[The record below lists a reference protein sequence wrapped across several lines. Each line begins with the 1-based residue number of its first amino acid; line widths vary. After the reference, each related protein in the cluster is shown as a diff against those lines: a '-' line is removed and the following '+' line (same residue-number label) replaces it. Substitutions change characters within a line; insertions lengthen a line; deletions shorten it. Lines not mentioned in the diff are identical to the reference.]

1 MDLALI
7 ARDSVFPLSRA
18 LSAGIGP
25 DELSRRLRAGECH
38 RLHHGWFTT
47 AQPSDDTAR
56 HRLRTV
62 ALLEQ
67 YRGKAVASHLTALLR
82 LELPTYEPDLSV
94 VHLMVTDPMSRGHR
108 KADLLVHPRPGAPL
122 RRRRVGRR
130 SSRPIPEGEQAEG
143 LSEIGS
149 AMAALPDTDR
159 GTTHPALAIALAGLA
174 DTRAFLVPADAALG
188 KGLVTHDDLARAVTV
203 LDRRP
208 GINRVRA
215 ALQLCDSRHESPGET
230 VAGFVLRSLG
240 YRAVPQFVVPGTGQW
255 TPGGEGYRTDF
266 GIVGTPVL
274 IEFDGRVKYAT
285 GDALW
290 AEKQREDRIRGLGY
304 EVVRLTWADLKNP
317 ERVRRLVDAAI
328 RRAARRR

>member
-47 AQPSDDTAR
+47 VEPSDDTTR

-67 YRGKAVASHLTALLR
+67 YQSKAVASHSTALLR
-82 LELPTYEPDLSV
+82 LELPTYEPHLPV
-94 VHLMVTDPMSRGHR
+94 VHLMATDPMSRGHR

-122 RRRRVGRR
+122 RSRRVGR
-130 SSRPIPEGEQAEG
+130 SSRRTPEGEQVG
-143 LSEIGS
+143 GRSEIGS
-149 AMAALPDTDR
+149 AMAALPDTSG

-174 DTRAFLVPADAALG
+174 DPRAFLVPADAALG
-188 KGLVTHDDLARAVTV
+188 KGLVTPDDLAGAVTV
-203 LDRRP
+203 LGARP
-208 GINRVRA
+208 GIHRVRA
-215 ALQLCDSRHESPGET
+215 ALKWCDPRHESPGET

-240 YRAVPQFVVPGTGQW
+240 YRVVPQVVVPGTGQW
-255 TPGGEGYRTDF
+255 TPAGEGYRADF
-266 GIVGTPVL
+266 GIVGTTVL
-274 IEFDGRVKYAT
+274 IEFDGRVKYAS

-290 AEKQREDRIRGLGY
+290 VEKQREDRIRGIGY
-304 EVVRLTWADLKNP
+304 EVVRLTWADLRDP
-317 ERVRRLVDAAI
+317 ERVRGLVDAAI
-328 RRAARRR
+328 RRAARRT

>member
-47 AQPSDDTAR
+47 AQPSDDTER

-67 YRGKAVASHLTALLR
+67 YQGKAVASHVTALIR
-82 LELPTYEPDLSV
+82 LELPTYQPDLSV
-94 VHLMVTDPMSRGHR
+94 VHLMAADPKSRGHR
-108 KADLLVHPRPGAPL
+108 KADLIVHPRPGAPP
-122 RRRRVGRR
+122 RSRRVGG
-130 SSRPIPEGEQAEG
+130 SSRRTPEGERRKG
-143 LSEIGS
+143 RSEIGS

-174 DTRAFLVPADAALG
+174 DPRAFLVPADAALG
-188 KGLVTHDDLARAVTV
+188 KGLVTRDDLAGAVTV
-203 LDRRP
+203 LGGRP
-208 GINRVRA
+208 GVNRVRA
-215 ALQLCDSRHESPGET
+215 ALPWCDRRHESPGET
-230 VAGFVLRSLG
+230 VAAFVLRSLG
-240 YRAVPQFVVPGTGQW
+240 YQVVPQFAVPGTGQW
-255 TPGGEGYRTDF
+255 TAGGQGFRADF

-274 IEFDGRVKYAT
+274 VEFDGRVKYAAA
-285 GDALW
+285 DALW
-290 AEKQREDRIRGLGY
+290 AEKQREDRIRSLGY
-304 EVVRLTWADLKNP
+304 EVVRLTWADLSHP
-317 ERVRRLVDAAI
+317 GRVRGLIDAAL
-328 RRAARRR
+328 RRAARRT